1 MHSDFDIHQH
11 LLTRY
16 GLFLTVEEVAEVFR
30 YPSASAVRQAHAA
43 GRRPVPLLKFSGR
56 RALFADA
63 EDVAA
68 VVAANRKDKP
78 GERLMAK

>member
-43 GRRPVPLLKFSGR
+43 GRLPVRLVRFSGR

-63 EDVAA
+63 EEVAT
-68 VVAANRKDKP
+68 VVAARRGNEEGAEAVNR
-78 GERLMAK
+78 